1 MRIQTRIRS
10 LGFVCAGNVPEDSCG
25 AAALRCAA
33 RYVVSLQNWPCS
45 LFKPHNESCSRKS
58 MMCSQRHVY
67 RHMLID
73 AYAYTHTQSSQHL
86 RRQHICIQLLC
97 INARTLQHMCEN
109 VVRVYQRRDTV
120 SCASSPRAGY
130 WRHPGFVLQVH
141 RKLYTSYAFVH
152 TIMEM
157 RIVDI
162 RIYITYTCVHT

>member
-1 MRIQTRIRS
+1 VLAHFVCTITETTCMRIQTRMRS
-10 LGFVCAGNVPEDSCG
+10 LGFSCAGYVKPEDSCG

-58 MMCSQRHVY
+58 MMCLQRYVY

-97 INARTLQHMCEN
+97 INARTSQHMCESA
-109 VVRVYQRRDTV
+109 VRVYQWRDTV
-120 SCASSPRAGY
+120 SCAIIPASRLLAAPWICAAGV
-130 WRHPGFVLQVH
+130 P
-141 RKLYTSYAFVH
+141 TSETLHLVCICAYNN
-152 TIMEM
+152 
-157 RIVDI
+157 
-162 RIYITYTCVHT
+162 